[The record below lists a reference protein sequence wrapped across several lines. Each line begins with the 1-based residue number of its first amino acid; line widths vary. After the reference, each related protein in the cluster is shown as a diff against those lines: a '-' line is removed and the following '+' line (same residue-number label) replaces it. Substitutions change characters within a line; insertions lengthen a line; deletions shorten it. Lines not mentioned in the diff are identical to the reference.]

1 MLGCCEFKNSKS
13 LSASD
18 SQLKRH
24 IISSTYRLYKIISHT
39 GKYGSTGEYAAK
51 V

>member
-1 MLGCCEFKNSKS
+1 MLACCIFKNSKN

-24 IISSTYRLYKIISHT
+24 IISSTNRLYKIISHSQIEFSH
-39 GKYGSTGEYAAK
+39 KDS
-51 V
+51 